1 MQVLH
6 THEAIQAGE
15 DGSEEQLVCGQF
27 EYKNTL
33 STRGCT
39 HSVKLT

>member
-15 DGSEEQLVCGQF
+15 NGSEEQLVCGQF
-27 EYKNTL
+27 EYK
-33 STRGCT
+33 T
-39 HSVKLT
+39 HYPPEAVLTV